1 MKIIKLYKCS
11 YIHRFINMH
20 NLIDIMLKLTNFII
34 LMNMYAFIS
43 YMKPITFIKVRNFIK
58 IYWLSNLMNL
68 VKVRFDEHH
77 RAR

>member
-11 YIHRFINMH
+11 YINRFINTH
-20 NLIDIMLKLTNFII
+20 NLMHIYNLII

>member
-1 MKIIKLYKCS
+1 
-11 YIHRFINMH
+11 
-20 NLIDIMLKLTNFII
+20 MLKFTNFII
-34 LMNMYAFIS
+34 LRKMYAFIS
-43 YMKPITFIKVRNFIK
+43 YMKAITFIKVSKFIK

>member
-1 MKIIKLYKCS
+1 
-11 YIHRFINMH
+11 
-20 NLIDIMLKLTNFII
+20 MLELTNFII

>member
-1 MKIIKLYKCS
+1 MRIY
-11 YIHRFINMH
+11 
-20 NLIDIMLKLTNFII
+20 DFII